1 VDKFTIKEAVNLVGD
16 GATYRTIDYYKNI
29 YTNDVERIGGIYY
42 VNTNFIDKVK
52 HNRTLKKIVEDKRTK
67 IELLEEIAKLQ
78 NELENVS
85 GTKIELLEEI
95 AKLKEELE
103 NASTLDIADNERIEV
118 FTEEE
123 YNTFSERL
131 IEWRSQRKEIET
143 QKEYFKDLKE
153 EREYLKSQI
162 EYFKISN
169 DKILEQHERLIEIIG
184 QRNRIEA
191 VEKSVIPREI

>member
-16 GATYRTIDYYKNI
+16 GATYRTIDYYKSI
-29 YTNDVERIGGIYY
+29 YTNDVERIGGKYY
-42 VNTNFIDKVK
+42 VNSNFIDKVK

-67 IELLEEIAKLQ
+67 IELLAEI
-78 NELENVS
+78 E
-85 GTKIELLEEI
+85 
-95 AKLKEELE
+95 KLKQELE

-131 IEWRSQRKEIET
+131 IEWRHQRKEIET

-191 VEKSVIPREI
+191 VEKNVIPREI

>member
-1 VDKFTIKEAVNLVGD
+1 MNKFTIKEAVNLVGD

-78 NELENVS
+78 
-85 GTKIELLEEI
+85 K
-95 AKLKEELE
+95 ELE
-103 NASTLDIADNERIEV
+103 NASTLEIADNERIEV

-131 IEWRSQRKEIET
+131 IEWRHQRKEIET

>member
-1 VDKFTIKEAVNLVGD
+1 MDKFTIKEAIDKVGN

-42 VNTNFIDKVK
+42 VTQAFVDKVK
-52 HNRTLKKIVEDKRTK
+52 RNRELKKIVEDKRTK
-67 IELLEEIAKLQ
+67 IELLAEI
-78 NELENVS
+78 E
-85 GTKIELLEEI
+85 
-95 AKLKEELE
+95 KLKQELE

-123 YNTFSERL
+123 YNLFSERL
-131 IEWRSQRKEIET
+131 IEWRHQRKEIEI
-143 QKEYFKDLKE
+143 QKEHFKDLKE